1 MLLKRFVCVSAIA
14 LCASATGM
22 TASAMAAS
30 LQGAG
35 STLVAPLETEW
46 AHAFETATGDTVQYG
61 AVGSGTGI
69 TDISKGL
76 VDFGASDAPMSSSQL
91 AGCNNCLTVPWA
103 LSATGIGYNIPGI
116 GNGLKLTGQVLEQI
130 YSGSIKT
137 WNNTAIKNLNKG
149 LRLPSTT
156 ITPFYRLDG
165 SGDTYAFT
173 RYLSDIS
180 SRWASTVGFGTSV
193 GGWPAG
199 LGASKN
205 SGVAAAVSSTA
216 GAIGYI
222 SGSYLI
228 SAHIDTAQIR
238 NNAGR
243 FEYPNPNSIG
253 NAAGTVHS
261 VPTGSASNAGITIV
275 DPPASQKIAYPI
287 STFTYAIVPQNP
299 SRNGQLLKSWLR
311 FCVTTGRQFGYTL
324 DFQAIPKVVQQAAET
339 DIGDIS

>member
-1 MLLKRFVCVSAIA
+1 MLLKRFVCVGALV

-22 TASAMAAS
+22 TASAMASS

-35 STLVAPLETEW
+35 STLVAPLENEW
-46 AHAFETATGDTVQYG
+46 AQAFVTATGDSVQYG

-76 VDFGASDAPMSSSQL
+76 VDFGASDAPMSSTQL
-91 AGCNNCLTVPWA
+91 AGCNDCLTVPWA

>member
-1 MLLKRFVCVSAIA
+1 MLLKRFVCVGAIA

-22 TASAMAAS
+22 TASAMASS

-35 STLVAPLETEW
+35 STLVAPLENEW
-46 AHAFETATGDTVQYG
+46 AGAFSIAEGSTVHYA

-76 VDFGASDAPMSSSQL
+76 VDFGASDAPMSSTQL
-91 AGCNNCLTVPWA
+91 AGCNNCLTIPWA

-149 LRLPSTT
+149 LHLPSTT
-156 ITPFYRLDG
+156 ITPVARLDG

-180 SRWASTVGFGTSV
+180 SQWANSVGFGTSV
-193 GGWPAG
+193 TFPAG
-199 LGASKN
+199 ITASKN
-205 SGVAAAVSSTA
+205 SGVAAAVSSTS

-228 SAHIDTAQIR
+228 SAHITTAQIR

-243 FEYPNPNSIG
+243 YEYPNPNSIG
-253 NAAGTVHS
+253 NAAATVHS
-261 VPTGSASNAGITIV
+261 VPTGSNSNVGLTIV

-287 STFTYAIVPQNP
+287 STFTYAIVPQHP
-299 SRNGQLLKSWLR
+299 SQNASLLKSWLG
-311 FCVTTGRQFGYTL
+311 FCVTTGRQFGLTL
-324 DFQAIPKVVQQAAET
+324 DFEAIPKVVQKAAET